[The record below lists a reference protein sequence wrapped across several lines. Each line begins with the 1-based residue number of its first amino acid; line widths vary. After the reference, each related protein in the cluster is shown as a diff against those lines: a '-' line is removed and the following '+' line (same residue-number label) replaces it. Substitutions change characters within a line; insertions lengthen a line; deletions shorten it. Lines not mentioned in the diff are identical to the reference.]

1 MNLLKT
7 IIKRALSNLYAFVK
21 WVLLLIVWLAAMFV
35 LVYIIVNA
43 FGYGFVKFKTDYTI
57 LNIFIFF
64 AAMFLP
70 VLLIGAIAAIIMNL
84 LNIEEKFIKPIK
96 KIDRDIKAFLETQ

>member
-43 FGYGFVKFKTDYTI
+43 AGYGLVKFKTDYTI
-57 LNIFIFF
+57 LNFFIFF
-64 AAMFLP
+64 AAMTIP
-70 VLLIGAIAAIIMNL
+70 AVLLGYIGGIIMGF
-84 LNIEEKFIKPIK
+84 LNIEEKFIEPLK